1 MIVPKRNAES
11 FESTTSSAPA
21 SVKVPPSVDGAAA
34 RDPDGEW
41 AMSRSRARVGVADWR
56 CGRETVR
63 DCGAVNWMRSEP
75 TVYIQ
80 TGGPN

>member
-41 AMSRSRARVGVADWR
+41 AMSLPFARSLRA
-56 CGRETVR
+56 CGGLAEW
-63 DCGAVNWMRSEP
+63 A
-75 TVYIQ
+75 
-80 TGGPN
+80 